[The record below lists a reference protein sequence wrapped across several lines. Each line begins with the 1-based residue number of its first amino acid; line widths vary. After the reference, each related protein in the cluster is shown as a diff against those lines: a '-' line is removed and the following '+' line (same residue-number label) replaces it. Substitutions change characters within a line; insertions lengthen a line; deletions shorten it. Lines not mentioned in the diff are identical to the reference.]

1 MPVDLSP
8 LTIGSSLGI
17 AFGLVL
23 LVKGMAGQRRAARIG
38 DMGSSTISSIAVGEV
53 RISGVVE
60 PAELTLTSPLQS
72 RTCVY
77 YRAKVSESQ
86 GRSERTILDEERAV
100 GFRVRDASGDVR
112 VFPRDAHFLVPDA
125 FKEGTGVMGDE
136 PPGLHIRTGG
146 AFQAGFVDREV
157 QIAELL
163 TVHTSSDAPGTDGG
177 SLGGLSTLGFAPG
190 GRRDY
195 EEARIEPGDIVTIV
209 GMALPFDQLPDPSG
223 ADSAAGG
230 LDATGGIGDPEIA
243 ADLAAARAAGTLE
256 TDPAEAWGN
265 AAIPG
270 FGIGRPVRP
279 VELDPGVTPL
289 PLATSDE
296 AELAERTFEIE
307 PDTLILAAAPE
318 AGLLV
323 SLGTPGGSHRP
334 RGDPVPGR
342 IARGDPGHRLC
353 CDPGERAERRGHL
366 LMPFAVAAWFAVLVV
381 IVIAG
386 FVVVST
392 YNDVVALIQRID
404 KAWANVDVAL
414 KQRHD
419 ELPNLVAAV
428 RDVMAFEE
436 AVLEEVSRLR
446 NAYDPDRSV
455 PEQGALSA
463 ETSQAVRSLFAVV
476 ENYPVLRSAD
486 NVIKVQAEI
495 ERLEEVIAD
504 RRELYNDQVYR
515 YNTRIAQL
523 PAVLLASLFGWTRR
537 DFFAAADDD
546 RARPDVSLRTA

>member
-209 GMALPFDQLPDPSG
+209 GMALPFDQLADPCRRRRRGRRLGVCGNRRPRDRRRPGRGSG
-223 ADSAAGG
+223 RRHPRDRSRPKPGATPRSRASGSAGRR
-230 LDATGGIGDPEIA
+230 
-243 ADLAAARAAGTLE
+243 AR
-256 TDPAEAWGN
+256 
-265 AAIPG
+265 
-270 FGIGRPVRP
+270 R
-279 VELDPGVTPL
+279 ELDPA
-289 PLATSDE
+289 ATRPCRSRTADE
-296 AELAERTFEIE
+296 AALAERTFEIA
-307 PDTLILAAAPE
+307 PDDA
-318 AGLLV
+318 
-323 SLGTPGGSHRP
+323 RP
-334 RGDPVPGR
+334 RGRAGVPLLVVARLARARSWAAQRRPVPVGLLGAILA
-342 IARGDPGHRLC
+342 IAV
-353 CDPGERAERRGHL
+353 RRG
-366 LMPFAVAAWFAVLVV
+366 
-381 IVIAG
+381 AG
-386 FVVVST
+386 
-392 YNDVVALIQRID
+392 DA
-404 KAWANVDVAL
+404 
-414 KQRHD
+414 
-419 ELPNLVAAV
+419 
-428 RDVMAFEE
+428 
-436 AVLEEVSRLR
+436 
-446 NAYDPDRSV
+446 
-455 PEQGALSA
+455 
-463 ETSQAVRSLFAVV
+463 
-476 ENYPVLRSAD
+476 RSA
-486 NVIKVQAEI
+486 AGS
-495 ERLEEVIAD
+495 
-504 RRELYNDQVYR
+504 
-515 YNTRIAQL
+515 
-523 PAVLLASLFGWTRR
+523 ASMTPSQSPPPSPCG
-537 DFFAAADDD
+537 
-546 RARPDVSLRTA
+546 RARRSSASSWSRPTTTSSRSASGSTRPGRTSTSPSSNATTSCRTSWPPSAT

>member
-17 AFGLVL
+17 AFGLAL

-38 DMGSSTISSIAVGEV
+38 DIASSTISSIAVGEV
-53 RISGVVE
+53 RISGIVE

-86 GRSERTILDEERAV
+86 GRSERTILEEERAV

-146 AFQAGFVDREV
+146 AFQAGFIDREV

-163 TVHTSSDAPGTDGG
+163 TVHTSANTPGTDGG
-177 SLGGLSTLGFAPG
+177 SLSGLSTLGFAPG

-209 GMALPFDQLPDPSG
+209 GMALPFDQLPDPTG

-243 ADLAAARAAGTLE
+243 ADMAAARAAGMLE
-256 TDPAEAWGN
+256 SDPAEAWGN

-279 VELDPGVTPL
+279 VELDPAAAPL
-289 PLATSDE
+289 PLASSDE
-296 AELAERTFEIE
+296 AERAERTFEIE
-307 PDTLILAAAPE
+307 SETLIVAAAPE

-323 SLGTPGGSHRP
+323 SLGTPGASIVREETRFLVG
-334 RGDPVPGR
+334 
-342 IARGDPGHRLC
+342 
-353 CDPGERAERRGHL
+353 L
-366 LMPFAVAAWFAVLVV
+366 LGAILAIVSAVTLA
-381 IVIAG
+381 
-386 FVVVST
+386 S
-392 YNDVVALIQRID
+392 
-404 KAWANVDVAL
+404 
-414 KQRHD
+414 
-419 ELPNLVAAV
+419 
-428 RDVMAFEE
+428 
-436 AVLEEVSRLR
+436 
-446 NAYDPDRSV
+446 
-455 PEQGALSA
+455 ALSGGIY
-463 ETSQAVRSLFAVV
+463 L
-476 ENYPVLRSAD
+476 
-486 NVIKVQAEI
+486 
-495 ERLEEVIAD
+495 
-504 RRELYNDQVYR
+504 
-515 YNTRIAQL
+515 
-523 PAVLLASLFGWTRR
+523 
-537 DFFAAADDD
+537 
-546 RARPDVSLRTA
+546 